1 MLLYITWDPPLGIPL
16 GDFFTIRFYSIC
28 FIIAF
33 LIGISLM
40 KTIFKKENASIDYL
54 DPLFIYV
61 IIGTF
66 LGARLGHVFFYDW
79 DYFKDHLLEI
89 LLPIREA
96 PGGGYT
102 FVGFQ
107 GLASHG
113 ATIGIFIALYFY
125 SKRVIKKPIS
135 WILDRIVMP
144 IAIGGAFVRLGNF
157 WNSEIVGKQT
167 DMPWAVKFV
176 NMSPSYGEILPRHP
190 AQLYEA
196 IGYVILF
203 FVLRFFYF
211 KKGKGNQ
218 PWFLFGAFFVV
229 LWTIRLLVE
238 FVKEP
243 QEQGREDWVGIFN
256 TGQVLSIPFILAG
269 IFVLYRSYQLIQK
282 KNGK

>member
-1 MLLYITWDPPLGIPL
+1 MYLHIKWDPPIGIPL
-16 GDFFTIRFYSIC
+16 GDLFTIRFYSIF

-33 LIGISLM
+33 LLGLSLM
-40 KTIFKKENASIDYL
+40 KRVFRKERVSTDYL

-79 DYFKDHLLEI
+79 GYFKDHLLEI
-89 LLPIREA
+89 LLPIRET
-96 PGGGYT
+96 PGGVLFGYS
-102 FVGFQ
+102 FIGFQ

-125 SKRVIKKPIS
+125 SKRTIKKPIS
-135 WILDRIVMP
+135 WILDRVVMP
-144 IAIGGAFVRLGNF
+144 IAIGGALVRLGNF

-167 DMPWAVKFV
+167 DVPWAIEFV
-176 NMSPSYGEILPRHP
+176 NMSSSYGEITARHP
-190 AQLYEA
+190 TQLYEA
-196 IGYVILF
+196 FGYVVLF
-203 FVLRFFYF
+203 FILRFFYF

-218 PWFLFGAFFVV
+218 PWFLFGVFFVA

-243 QEQGREDWVGIFN
+243 QEQGREDWIWIFN
-256 TGQVLSIPFILAG
+256 TGQALSIPFILVG
-269 IFVLYRSYQLIQK
+269 FFVLYQSYQLIK
-282 KNGK
+282 K